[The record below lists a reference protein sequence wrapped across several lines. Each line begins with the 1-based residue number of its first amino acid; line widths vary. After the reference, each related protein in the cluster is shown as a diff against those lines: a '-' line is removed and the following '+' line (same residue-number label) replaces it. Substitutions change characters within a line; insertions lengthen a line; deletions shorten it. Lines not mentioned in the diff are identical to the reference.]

1 MATRQDLKVYCISIF
16 EPVGFQTWFQYVS
29 VLGKR
34 TQKKFQHWPWR
45 QDIFVHGNVGRE
57 ALPYLH
63 CYKRYQNQL
72 EDLELP
78 ESLIQSWQH
87 LTVQLLMARNSA
99 LRSMRAMIRPY
110 PTLSNPFYHIQKIP
124 EGDSQLLQP
133 VLWILNHFRMF
144 SIVFLILSGVCVF
157 YSLGNGK
164 MPGADGAWIA
174 TRSLRCEN
182 FAAEKRRCRPVGYL
196 CTTFGKTV
204 SSQIPP
210 EWTPAVLS
218 IVSHRT
224 WPMLEEKTSNTATWP
239 ILDLL
244 DDFWGVPHSTKA

>member
-110 PTLSNPFYHIQKIP
+110 PTLSNPFYHIQK
-124 EGDSQLLQP
+124 
-133 VLWILNHFRMF
+133 V
-144 SIVFLILSGVCVF
+144 
-157 YSLGNGK
+157 
-164 MPGADGAWIA
+164 
-174 TRSLRCEN
+174 
-182 FAAEKRRCRPVGYL
+182 
-196 CTTFGKTV
+196 
-204 SSQIPP
+204 
-210 EWTPAVLS
+210 
-218 IVSHRT
+218 IVSFC
-224 WPMLEEKTSNTATWP
+224 NQFCG
-239 ILDLL
+239 
-244 DDFWGVPHSTKA
+244 FWITLGCFPLFSSFFLGSLCFL